1 MTALVFNQRA
11 GFLHQ
16 IGITPSPM
24 FAFGDAVG
32 KPRKFQTGAPSVR
45 RAFDVLPDG
54 SLVGLA
60 DLGSRRQHPLS
71 YGQFNVVLN
80 WFDELKARVPGR

>member
-11 GFLHQ
+11 GFIHQ
-16 IGITPSPM
+16 IGITTSPV

-32 KPRKFQTGAPSVR
+32 RPRKFQTGPPNVR

-54 SLVGLA
+54 SLVGLSEPGNPENTA
-60 DLGSRRQHPLS
+60 S
-71 YGQFNVVLN
+71 YRQFNVVLN